1 MILDRQAILEALA
14 DGRIVYDYARDN
26 PEMIQGGSIDF
37 AVGDQIW
44 TPNSSHGTGAL
55 DPYSAA
61 EPQWKLP
68 QKIGDAVTLYS
79 GHHYLMRSAHPM
91 GTAPGSGIIAEC
103 RAKSTAGR
111 WGLTV
116 ALCAGYGDEGYTG
129 HWALEV
135 RPAHTIRL
143 RPWSVIGQLVFHQT
157 TGRSS
162 GENYAAKPGAYQD
175 LSGAVRILPK
185 PLKVLSR

>member
-1 MILDRQAILEALA
+1 MILDRQAILAALA

-44 TPNSSHGTGAL
+44 TPSTVDL
-55 DPYSAA
+55 DPYSDN
-61 EPQWKLP
+61 PRQWSGP
-68 QKIGDAVTLYS
+68 YEINSEVTLRA
-79 GHHYLMRSAHPM
+79 GRHYLMRSAHPM